1 MRSIII
7 RQNSRARLFV
17 PSMPQGAAK
26 RGSMKRT
33 TLLLIAFFLACAS
46 LALAHDTKKH
56 ILGTVV
62 KVSAD
67 SIVVEAKNGKT
78 IEVAIGSATVFLKD
92 GQPAKLQDLM
102 LGDRVVIH
110 ATPKGLAL
118 EADEV
123 LFAPAPP
130 KAKPKS

>member
-1 MRSIII
+1 
-7 RQNSRARLFV
+7 
-17 PSMPQGAAK
+17 
-26 RGSMKRT
+26 MKRT
-33 TLLLIAFFLACAS
+33 TLLLIAIFLACAS

-56 ILGTVV
+56 ILGTVL
-62 KVSAD
+62 KISPD

-78 IEVAIGSATVFLKD
+78 FEVLIVPSTVFLKD
-92 GQPAKLQDLM
+92 NKPAKLQDLA

-123 LFAPAPP
+123 RFAPAPP
-130 KAKPKS
+130 KTKPKS